1 MGIRAPTAWAELQH
15 HGRQTLPPGTQRGL
29 QPTNWYIWEHV
40 TGTPRFNPLLGGDID
55 LRNDDR
61 GTVDAAYAREQ
72 RRLQG
77 LARQRRLNLRRG
89 RFVRGVIQ
97 SRADRA

>member
-15 HGRQTLPPGTQRGL
+15 HGFRTLPSGTLRGE

-61 GTVDAAYAREQ
+61 GTVSAAYAREQ
-72 RRLQG
+72 RRL
-77 LARQRRLNLRRG
+77 ARQRRTNLRRG

>member
-72 RRLQG
+72 RRL
-77 LARQRRLNLRRG
+77 ARQRRTNLRRG